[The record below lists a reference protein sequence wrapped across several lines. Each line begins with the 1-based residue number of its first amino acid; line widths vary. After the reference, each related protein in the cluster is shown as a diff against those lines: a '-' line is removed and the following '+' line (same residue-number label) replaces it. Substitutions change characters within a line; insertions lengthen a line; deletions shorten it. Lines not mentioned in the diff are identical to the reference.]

1 MRFERVGLGQEH
13 VDYRWAWDLQRRV
26 HAEVVAG
33 EREDTV
39 LLLEHSSVYTAGKR
53 TATRDR
59 PTDGTPVIDV
69 DRGGR
74 ITWHGPGQL
83 IAYPIVR
90 LREPVDVVAYVRAL
104 EQAVIDLA
112 AQLGVAT
119 VRVPGRS
126 GVWVAADQNGRDRK
140 LCAVGVRVAK
150 GVTMHG
156 IAVNACPDLTAY
168 DPIVPCGIDDAD
180 VTSLTAETGRTVSVA
195 DIVDG
200 AERQLA
206 RHLAVLTGSADGTGT
221 STPAAAEGPAAPR
234 PAEALLPRA

>member
-1 MRFERVGLGQEH
+1 MRFERVGLGTEH
-13 VDYRWAWDLQRRV
+13 VDYHWAWDLQRRV

-39 LLLEHSSVYTAGKR
+39 LLLEHAGVYTAGKR
-53 TATRDR
+53 TASWDR
-59 PTDGTPVIDV
+59 PTDGTPVVDV

-112 AQLGVAT
+112 AGNGVAT
-119 VRVPGRS
+119 TRVAGRS
-126 GVWVAADQNGRDRK
+126 GVWVTADARGRDRK

-156 IAVNACPDLTAY
+156 IAINACPDLSAY
-168 DPIVPCGIDDAD
+168 DRIVPCGIDDAD
-180 VTSLTAETGRTVSVA
+180 VTSLSAETGRTITPL
-195 DIVDG
+195 DIVD
-200 AERQLA
+200 ATEDQLA
-206 RHLAVLTGSADGTGT
+206 RALATRTRADE
-221 STPAAAEGPAAPR
+221 PAPAVR
-234 PAEALLPRA
+234 P